1 MSESAKTLQQNRRNA
16 HLNLYAASMCTICL
30 AHCILLPFVAVLL
43 PVAGLATSDELVHKL
58 LVLLSVPVSLW
69 LVYKACLMEGNLYF
83 IIVAL
88 VGVTLLVIAAFVEA
102 LASMEVPIT
111 VTGAVLLGFAHF
123 QRWLRIRRGV
133 E

>member
-1 MSESAKTLQQNRRNA
+1 MSEFDKTLQSSRRNA

-30 AHCILLPFVAVLL
+30 AHCVLLPFIAVLL

-69 LVYKACLMEGNLYF
+69 LVYRACLEAGNLYF
-83 IIVAL
+83 IIVVL
-88 VGVTLLVIAAFVEA
+88 IGVTLLVVAAFVEA

-111 VTGAVLLGFAHF
+111 VAGALLLGFAHF

-133 E
+133 D